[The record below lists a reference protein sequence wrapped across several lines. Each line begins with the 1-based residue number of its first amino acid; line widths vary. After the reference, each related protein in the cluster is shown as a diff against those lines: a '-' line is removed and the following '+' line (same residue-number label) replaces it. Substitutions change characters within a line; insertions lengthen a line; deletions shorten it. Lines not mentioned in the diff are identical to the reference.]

1 MMIQQRISR
10 DSGYFSLLLLFHTE
24 AKLLINQPYK
34 CRTPVGMMFA
44 IYFFEVTSM
53 KAAVFCGVLLASM
66 AVQAKD
72 SPSYQSG
79 VLKEMSSVECGFEQK
94 SAKGL
99 VGELVGTDDSHSKM
113 RKTFCHEYVLE
124 TNHVVYHI
132 RPREEKHPAL
142 LPVGEKALFRM
153 KKDLMVLKVP
163 EGDDKEREYDVVS
176 MLPVQAN
183 DGSAP
188 ARTTLPASTA
198 AKQQPGNPK

>member
-1 MMIQQRISR
+1 
-10 DSGYFSLLLLFHTE
+10 
-24 AKLLINQPYK
+24 
-34 CRTPVGMMFA
+34 
-44 IYFFEVTSM
+44 M

-66 AVQAKD
+66 TLLAKD
-72 SPSYQSG
+72 GPSYQSG
-79 VLKEMSSVECGFEQK
+79 TLKEMSSVECGFEQK

-99 VGELVGTDDSHSKM
+99 MGELVGTDDSHSKT
-113 RKTFCHEYVLE
+113 RKTFCQEYVLE

-153 KKDLMVLKVP
+153 KKELMVLKVP

-183 DGSAP
+183 DGSSTG
-188 ARTTLPASTA
+188 RTVLPTA
-198 AKQQPGNPK
+198 TATKQQPAPSPK

>member
-1 MMIQQRISR
+1 
-10 DSGYFSLLLLFHTE
+10 
-24 AKLLINQPYK
+24 
-34 CRTPVGMMFA
+34 
-44 IYFFEVTSM
+44 M

-72 SPSYQSG
+72 GPSYQAG

-99 VGELVGTDDSHSKM
+99 MGELVGTDDSHSKT
-113 RKTFCHEYVLE
+113 RKTFCQEYVLE

-153 KKDLMVLKVP
+153 KKELMVLKVP

-176 MLPVQAN
+176 MLPVPAS
-183 DGSAP
+183 DGP
-188 ARTTLPASTA
+188 ASGRTTLPATTA
-198 AKQQPGNPK
+198 AQQPAPSPSTK

>member
-1 MMIQQRISR
+1 
-10 DSGYFSLLLLFHTE
+10 
-24 AKLLINQPYK
+24 
-34 CRTPVGMMFA
+34 
-44 IYFFEVTSM
+44 M

-66 AVQAKD
+66 AVLAKD
-72 SPSYQSG
+72 GPSYQSG

-99 VGELVGTDDSHSKM
+99 MGEIVGTDDSHSKT

-153 KKDLMVLKVP
+153 KKELMVLKVP

-183 DGSAP
+183 DGSS
-188 ARTTLPASTA
+188 RTALPTSTA
-198 AKQQPGNPK
+198 TKQPAPPPSSK

>member
-1 MMIQQRISR
+1 
-10 DSGYFSLLLLFHTE
+10 
-24 AKLLINQPYK
+24 
-34 CRTPVGMMFA
+34 
-44 IYFFEVTSM
+44 M

-66 AVQAKD
+66 AVQGKD
-72 SPSYQSG
+72 GPSYQSG

-99 VGELVGTDDSHSKM
+99 MGELVGTDDSHSKT
-113 RKTFCHEYVLE
+113 RKTFCQEYVLE

-176 MLPVQAN
+176 MLPVPAN
-183 DGSAP
+183 DGA
-188 ARTTLPASTA
+188 AAGRTTLPATTA
-198 AKQQPGNPK
+198 AQQPAPSPSTK